1 MKKILIVEDEQD
13 IAELLRL
20 YLESEK
26 YSIIIADNGIDAL
39 KIINTTSIDMAIVDI
54 MMPQMNG
61 YELIKKL
68 REDENNLP
76 IIITSAKNMDNDKI
90 VGLNLG
96 ADIYITKPFNPL
108 EVVANVQ
115 ALFRRCDLAK
125 NKNNIIRFD
134 NLELNVE
141 EFNLRKDNELIN
153 LTATEL
159 KILIK
164 LMKNPNRIY
173 TKSQLYECISG
184 ENYDNVD
191 NSMMVHISNIRSK
204 IEDNPS
210 KPKYIKTIKGLGY
223 KFAYE
228 KETE

>member
-26 YSIIIADNGIDAL
+26 YSIIIADDGIDAL

-61 YELIKKL
+61 YELIKKI
-68 REDENNLP
+68 REEDNNLP

-108 EVVANVQ
+108 EVVANVK

-141 EFNLRKDNELIN
+141 KFN
-153 LTATEL
+153 
-159 KILIK
+159 
-164 LMKNPNRIY
+164 
-173 TKSQLYECISG
+173 
-184 ENYDNVD
+184 
-191 NSMMVHISNIRSK
+191 
-204 IEDNPS
+204 
-210 KPKYIKTIKGLGY
+210 
-223 KFAYE
+223 
-228 KETE
+228 

>member
-26 YSIIIADNGIDAL
+26 YSIIIADDGIDAL

-61 YELIKKL
+61 YELIKKI
-68 REDENNLP
+68 REEDNNLP

-108 EVVANVQ
+108 EVVANVK
-115 ALFRRCDLAK
+115 ALFRRCSTGEEK
-125 NKNNIIRFD
+125 KNNIKYD
-134 NLELNVE
+134 NLELNID
-141 EFNLRKDNELIN
+141 EFNLKKDNELVN
-153 LTATEL
+153 LTITEL

-184 ENYDNVD
+184 ENYENVD

-228 KETE
+228 KESE

>member
-108 EVVANVQ
+108 EVVANVK

>member
-68 REDENNLP
+68 REDEKNLP

-108 EVVANVQ
+108 EVVANVK

>member
-26 YSIIIADNGIDAL
+26 YSIIIADNGIGAL

-108 EVVANVQ
+108 EVVANVK

>member
-108 EVVANVQ
+108 EVVANVK

-141 EFNLRKDNELIN
+141 EFNLRKGNELIN

>member
-26 YSIIIADNGIDAL
+26 YSIIIADDGIDAL

-108 EVVANVQ
+108 EVVANVK

>member
-26 YSIIIADNGIDAL
+26 YSILIADNGIDAL
-39 KIINTTSIDMAIVDI
+39 QMLNTNSIDMAIVDI

-61 YELIKKL
+61 YELIKKI
-68 REDENNLP
+68 REEGNDIP
-76 IIITSAKNMDNDKI
+76 IIIVSAKNMDNDKI
-90 VGLNLG
+90 VGLNIG

-108 EVVANVQ
+108 EVVANVK
-115 ALFRRCDLAK
+115 ALFRRCAISEEK
-125 NKNNIIRFD
+125 KNNIKYD
-134 NLELNVE
+134 NLELNID
-141 EFNLRKDNELIN
+141 EFNLKKDNELVN
-153 LTATEL
+153 LTTAEL

-164 LMKNPNRIY
+164 LMKKPNRIY

-184 ENYDNVD
+184 ENYENVD
-191 NSMMVHISNIRSK
+191 NAMMVHISNIRSK

-228 KETE
+228 KESE

>member
-68 REDENNLP
+68 REYENNLP

-108 EVVANVQ
+108 EVVANVK